1 MISILQIF
9 EKQDLTFSQL
19 TKNTR
24 NPKYFEK
31 LFRKFNSQNRM
42 TPEQINKRDL
52 KKLKRTGRL
61 K

>member
-52 KKLKRTGRL
+52 KKLKS
-61 K
+61 